1 MSARNDL
8 LASIADT
15 IQDYR
20 AGEIAKPSPDHVDR
34 WIRQFD
40 KDVQVPL
47 LNEVDHVLKKTY
59 FSKAG
64 VTRFFA
70 NQIKH
75 KDLAGASPCDF
86 WQAAHLLDIQKQGHS
101 QKEIR
106 HLFGEALHEQCSLEM
121 EECGSAGGAFVYLDD
136 VLFSGGRIGT
146 DLSAWIADKAPSE
159 STVHILVIAT
169 HHLGEWQCKGRL
181 KKAAADVGKK
191 LKLQCWA
198 AIRLENRKAYRNTS
212 EVLWPTDVPNDAA
225 LQAYVAG
232 EEKFPFQPRQPGG
245 KLEHDVFSSEVGR
258 QLLERELLLA
268 GMRIRYFSQNP
279 SRALRPLGFSA
290 FGLGFGSM
298 IATFR
303 NCPNNAPLALWW
315 GDPDAVLGH
324 PFRNWSPL
332 LPRKTYAQAQADD
345 FDVIT

>member
-1 MSARNDL
+1 MSVRDDV
-8 LASIADT
+8 LASIANS

-20 AGEIAKPSPDHVDR
+20 AGEIAKPTPDHVDR

-40 KDVQVPL
+40 KDVQVPML
-47 LNEVDHVLKKTY
+47 SELDHVLKKTY
-59 FSKAG
+59 FSKDD
-64 VTRFFA
+64 VSRFFA

-75 KDLAGASPCDF
+75 KNLVGASPCDF
-86 WQAAHLLDIQKQGHS
+86 WKAAHLLSIQKQGHS

-106 HLFGEALHEQCSLEM
+106 QLFGAALNEQCGLKL
-121 EECGSAGGAFVYLDD
+121 EECGSPEGAYVYLDD
-136 VLFSGGRIGT
+136 VLFTGGRIGT
-146 DLSAWIADKAPSE
+146 DLSAWITDQAPPE

-169 HHLGEWQCKGRL
+169 HHLGEWQCKRRL
-181 KKAAADVGKK
+181 HRVASEAGKK
-191 LKLQCWA
+191 LKLNCWA

-212 EVLWPTDVPNDAA
+212 EVLWPAEIPEDAA
-225 LQAYVAG
+225 LKAYIAE

-245 KLEHDVFSSEVGR
+245 KLEHDVFSSEAGR

-268 GMRIRYFSQNP
+268 GMRIRSFSQNP

-290 FGLGFGSM
+290 FGLGFGSL

-315 GDPDAVLGH
+315 GDPNAAPGH

-332 LPRKTYAQAQADD
+332 LPRKTYAQADD
-345 FDVIT
+345 FDVIV